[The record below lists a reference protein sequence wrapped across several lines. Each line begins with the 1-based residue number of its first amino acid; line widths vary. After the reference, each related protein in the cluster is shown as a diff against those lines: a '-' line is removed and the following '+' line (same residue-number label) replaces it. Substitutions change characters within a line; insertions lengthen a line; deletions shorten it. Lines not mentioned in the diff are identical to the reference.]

1 VVGAEVSVLVIGDDE
16 DCFVET
22 VLKAE
27 GWEVTTADAGDAV
40 ARVEAQRPDL
50 VVLYSGRF
58 GLGLEVCSALRSRS
72 RVPVIVLSRSSSEDD
87 VVAGLRGGADAMV
100 VEGIGAREFVA
111 RARALLRR
119 VPPPRRREPNDAIT
133 VGPVVLNRATR
144 QVMVDGKLVAM
155 PRREFDI
162 LEVLMRDVDRT
173 VTRET
178 LRRQLWG
185 ISRDSQT
192 LDVQVRRL
200 RARLAAVEGCRRI
213 ITVRSVGYRF
223 SSLAAP
229 PVEVEIDFTKAAAAG
244 EETAPLTA
252 VEADP
257 SRSVP

>member
-1 VVGAEVSVLVIGDDE
+1 MLGARCRNCSETPTQPVRRRSPRVHLGPLRSAAGAGEEVAVVGAEVSVLVIGDDE

-119 VPPPRRREPNDAIT
+119 
-133 VGPVVLNRATR
+133 
-144 QVMVDGKLVAM
+144 
-155 PRREFDI
+155 
-162 LEVLMRDVDRT
+162 
-173 VTRET
+173 
-178 LRRQLWG
+178 
-185 ISRDSQT
+185 
-192 LDVQVRRL
+192 
-200 RARLAAVEGCRRI
+200 
-213 ITVRSVGYRF
+213 
-223 SSLAAP
+223 
-229 PVEVEIDFTKAAAAG
+229 
-244 EETAPLTA
+244 
-252 VEADP
+252 
-257 SRSVP
+257 